1 MARVISVVLDRE
13 FGDALEPL
21 AFRNPVWIIESEANT
36 AASEAAWHRAT
47 EWPQISVTVFRDE
60 PRTKDDWAYLID
72 QLELHHGPFSQR
84 SRYDTLQVIGRL
96 LTADIRAAMHEA
108 GFDRV
113 EETRDG
119 FRASEHSKG

>member
-1 MARVISVVLDRE
+1 MIHD
-13 FGDALEPL
+13 
-21 AFRNPVWIIESEANT
+21 RNPRPFSLG
-36 AASEAAWHRAT
+36 
-47 EWPQISVTVFRDE
+47 
-60 PRTKDDWAYLID
+60 DWAGLID

-119 FRASEHSKG
+119 FRASEQSKS